1 MISPAT
7 FDFHFVSDSIS
18 YCLAN
23 HGSSC
28 RQQHNDAPNFF
39 RVVDCKARQVVI
51 AQPGCQYLALSYVWG
66 STTGTSARSLLDLD
80 NCPKVIND
88 SIDVTLKLMFQYL
101 WVDRYCID
109 QLDETDKH
117 HQIRQMDLIY
127 TNAEATIIA
136 AAGDGPGYGLPGVN
150 GTLRKQQP
158 HLRIHGHLL
167 ASTLPHPS
175 WSISNSTWAT
185 RGWTYQENILSKR
198 RIIFTDDQVL
208 FECNSMHYAESQILP
223 LDVLHTEDKTMFKS
237 DVVEGAF
244 KWKTPRSDPEDI
256 LHFLADFTKRELSY
270 PADAI
275 NAMQG
280 IFQMFSKTKYP
291 VYHIEGVPILSA
303 TPGTFVPEHSFIK
316 GLSWYHAIPGKR
328 RPEFPSWSW
337 AGWTGQVEDG
347 FMCTAE
353 CPVGTALRLETEDGV
368 IEKFPTWDHWLEF
381 LSKKTTSNVK
391 ILHIQG
397 WTLRCTVVHQKN
409 QWGETGRD
417 TYVFYV
423 PEDGYILEFKVRKNK
438 SVYLAPKWDL
448 DVSQLDGK
456 SLTCICLGF
465 PTDERFASSLT
476 ILVVNQNMDGLSER
490 VGCCTSR
497 YVYVQADR
505 EWVDPGETSYWN
517 MLKKELE
524 RRTIH
529 LG

>member
-18 YCLAN
+18 YCSVN
-23 HGSSC
+23 HGSAC
-28 RQQHNDAPNFF
+28 KQQLNGAPNFF
-39 RVVDCKARQVVI
+39 KVVDCKARQVVV
-51 AQPGCQYLALSYVWG
+51 ARPGYQYLALSYVWG
-66 STTGTSARSLLDLD
+66 STTGTSDRSLLDLD

-109 QLDETDKH
+109 QLDEADKH

-127 TNAEATIIA
+127 ANAKATIIA

-175 WSISNSTWAT
+175 WSVNNSKWAS

-223 LDVLHTEDKTMFKS
+223 LDVLHTEDKTMFKWY
-237 DVVEGAF
+237 VAQGAF
-244 KWKTPRSDPEDI
+244 EWKTPGSDPEDI
-256 LHFLADFTKRELSY
+256 IHFLADFSKRELSY

-280 IFQMFSKTKYP
+280 IFQMFSKTEYP

-303 TPGTFVPEHSFIK
+303 TSGTFVPEDSFIK
-316 GLSWYHAIPGKR
+316 GLSWCHSIPGKR

-337 AGWTGQVEDG
+337 AGWTGVLERS
-347 FMCTAE
+347 FMWADE
-353 CPVGTALRLETEDGV
+353 YPVDTVLCLETENGI
-368 IEKFPTWDHWLEF
+368 IEEFP
-381 LSKKTTSNVK
+381 
-391 ILHIQG
+391 
-397 WTLRCTVVHQKN
+397 R
-409 QWGETGRD
+409 
-417 TYVFYV
+417 
-423 PEDGYILEFKVRKNK
+423 
-438 SVYLAPKWDL
+438 
-448 DVSQLDGK
+448 
-456 SLTCICLGF
+456 
-465 PTDERFASSLT
+465 
-476 ILVVNQNMDGLSER
+476 
-490 VGCCTSR
+490 
-497 YVYVQADR
+497 
-505 EWVDPGETSYWN
+505 
-517 MLKKELE
+517 
-524 RRTIH
+524 
-529 LG
+529 